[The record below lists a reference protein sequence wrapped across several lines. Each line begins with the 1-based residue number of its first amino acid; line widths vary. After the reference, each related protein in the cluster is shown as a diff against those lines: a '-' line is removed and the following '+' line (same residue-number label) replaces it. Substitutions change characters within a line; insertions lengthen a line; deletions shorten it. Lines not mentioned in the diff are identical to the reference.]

1 MSLGESKFD
10 EGSAEQGN
18 RIVKAT
24 KRCSHSRAWRI
35 PIRNEDS
42 ATKET
47 KTMKVADSQNGKV
60 LVSISIVSQ
69 LFFELLLS

>member
-1 MSLGESKFD
+1 MSLSESKFD
-10 EGSAEQGN
+10 EGSAEQGG
-18 RIVKAT
+18 RVERT
-24 KRCSHSRAWRI
+24 VKRCSRSRAWRI

-47 KTMKVADSQNGKV
+47 KTTKVADSQNGKV

>member
-10 EGSAEQGN
+10 DGSAEQRS
-18 RIVKAT
+18 RIGQTAT
-24 KRCSHSRAWRI
+24 RCSRSRAWRI

-47 KTMKVADSQNGKV
+47 KTTKVADSQNGK
-60 LVSISIVSQ
+60 
-69 LFFELLLS
+69 LLTD

>member
-10 EGSAEQGN
+10 EGSAEQGSH
-18 RIVKAT
+18 IGQSAI
-24 KRCSHSRAWRI
+24 RCSRSRAWRI

-47 KTMKVADSQNGKV
+47 KTMKVADSQNG
-60 LVSISIVSQ
+60 LVYIK
-69 LFFELLLS
+69 L

>member
-10 EGSAEQGN
+10 DGSAEQSG
-18 RIVKAT
+18 RVELT
-24 KRCSHSRAWRI
+24 VKRCSRSRAWRI

-47 KTMKVADSQNGKV
+47 KTMKVADSQNG
-60 LVSISIVSQ
+60 LVYIK
-69 LFFELLLS
+69 L